1 MMRKNDVYRLSLSA
15 LFLAL
20 ALVLPFLTGQ
30 IPQLGSALL
39 PMHLPV
45 LLCGFVCGWPWG
57 LAVGLIAP
65 LLRTMLFGMP
75 PLMPT
80 AVAMAF
86 ELAAYGC
93 FSGLLYE
100 RLSKTS
106 LKGTARVFVALAAAM
121 LLGRAV
127 WGVASFVLYTLFLT
141 KTFTVALFV
150 AGAFINAWPGI
161 LAQLVL
167 VPLIVLAL
175 ERAKLIPIAG
185 KPKPVSAN

>member
-1 MMRKNDVYRLSLSA
+1 MRKNDVYRLSLSA

-30 IPQLGSALL
+30 LPQLGSALL

-57 LAVGLIAP
+57 LAVGFIAP
-65 LLRTMLFGMP
+65 LMRTLLFGMP

-80 AVAMAF
+80 AVAMTF
-86 ELAAYGC
+86 ELAAYGA
-93 FSGLLYE
+93 FSGLIYQ
-100 RLSKTS
+100 RLAKTGIGS
-106 LKGTARVFVALAAAM
+106 AARVFVTLIGAM

-127 WGVASFVLYTLFLT
+127 WGLASLALYSLFLS
-141 KTFTVALFV
+141 KAFTAAVFV
-150 AGAFINAWPGI
+150 AGAFVNAWPGI
-161 LAQLVL
+161 VAQLVL

-175 ERAKLIPIAG
+175 ERAKLIPIGTKKA
-185 KPKPVSAN
+185 SASAR

>member
-1 MMRKNDVYRLSLSA
+1 MRKNDVYRLSLSA
-15 LFLAL
+15 VFLAL

-30 IPQLGSALL
+30 LPQLGSALL

-57 LAVGLIAP
+57 LAVGFVAP
-65 LLRTMLFGMP
+65 LMRTLLFGMP

-80 AVAMAF
+80 AVAMTF
-86 ELAAYGC
+86 ELAAYGA

-100 RLSKTS
+100 RLSKAGVGS
-106 LKGTARVFVALAAAM
+106 AVKVLLALIGAM

-127 WGVASFVLYTLFLT
+127 WGLVSLALYSMFLS
-141 KTFTVALFV
+141 KAFTAAVFV
-150 AGAFINAWPGI
+150 AGAFVNAWPGI

-175 ERAKLIPIAG
+175 ERAKLIPIGA
-185 KPKPVSAN
+185 KK